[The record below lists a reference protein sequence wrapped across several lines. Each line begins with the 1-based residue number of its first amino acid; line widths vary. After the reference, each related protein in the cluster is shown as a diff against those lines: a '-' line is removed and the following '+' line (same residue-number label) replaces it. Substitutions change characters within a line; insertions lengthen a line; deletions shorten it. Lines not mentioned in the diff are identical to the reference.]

1 VERWLTRV
9 WYERARGGAALV
21 PLSWAFAVLVKLR
34 RRAYVAGFLRATR
47 LEAPVVVVG
56 NLTVGGTG
64 KTPLVVSIAQ
74 ALTARGR
81 RVGIVSRG
89 YGGSAAEPM
98 LVDEAAPPELVGDEP
113 WLLQRRTGL
122 PVAIGRD
129 RVAAARLLLARG
141 VDVIVSDDGLQH
153 YALARDVE
161 IAVID
166 AARGLGNA
174 RLLPAGPLRE
184 PADRLAGADALVLNG
199 GPRREWPQAFVMR
212 LVPDDAVHVAGRE
225 QPRPLERFRGVRVH
239 AVAGIGHPERFFAML
254 REAGLEVIPH
264 PFPDHHAFAR
274 AELDFGD
281 ALPVLATEKD
291 AVKCRAFDHPRLW
304 CVPVRCELDGRGSE
318 ELMSR
323 IEARLGSRK

>member
-1 VERWLTRV
+1 
-9 WYERARGGAALV
+9 
-21 PLSWAFAVLVKLR
+21 
-34 RRAYVAGFLRATR
+34 
-47 LEAPVVVVG
+47 
-56 NLTVGGTG
+56 
-64 KTPLVVSIAQ
+64 
-74 ALTARGR
+74 
-81 RVGIVSRG
+81 
-89 YGGSAAEPM
+89 
-98 LVDEAAPPELVGDEP
+98 
-113 WLLQRRTGL
+113 
-122 PVAIGRD
+122 
-129 RVAAARLLLARG
+129 
-141 VDVIVSDDGLQH
+141 LQH

-274 AELDFGD
+274 AALDFGD
-281 ALPVLATEKD
+281 GLPVLATEKD
-291 AVKCRAFDHPRLW
+291 AVKCRAFDYPRLW
-304 CVPVRCELDGRGSE
+304 CVPVRCELDGRGGE

-323 IEARLGSRK
+323 IEARLGSQK